1 MVPMVY
7 SIDMKRQ
14 RLSIAL
20 LWKLLVKYQEL
31 GEEYDNATIT
41 DFVVFVESEMKKQ
54 PQEN

>member
-1 MVPMVY
+1 MVY